1 MLTEDLK
8 RVLTASLV
16 ALLCPLVV
24 AADEGETQ
32 PPATAIEEPPA
43 PMAGDNSPSDAAEPI
58 PVNDIRVLVEVFHKI
73 KNDYVES
80 IDDKTLLE
88 NAMRGMLAGLDPHST
103 YLDTEEYLDLQEGT
117 SGEFGGLGIEV
128 GMDNGFVKVI
138 APIDDTPAQRAG
150 IESGDTIVRL
160 DDTPI
165 KGMSLNDAVKKMR
178 GKPGSKIELT
188 VLRDGE
194 DRPLTITIV
203 RDLIK
208 IRSVR
213 SRMLDPGYA
222 YIRISQFQSPTG
234 EDLRRHLRKI
244 KNDEDA
250 ELRGLI
256 IDLRNNP
263 GGILGSA
270 VSVADAFLGSGLIV
284 YTEGRVN
291 DSQLEFSAKPP
302 DLLHGLPLVV
312 LVNEG
317 SASASEIVAGALQDR
332 GRAVIMGRQTFG
344 KGSVQTILPMNNKS
358 ALKLTTARYF
368 TPSGRS
374 IQAEG
379 IEPDIVIEKVKIS
392 SVNSNPSA
400 LVKEADLNRHLDK
413 PAEEDATGDA
423 AAATEDAKHENLATT
438 DYELFQAL
446 NLLKGMHLLRA
457 RTSDL

>member
-8 RVLTASLV
+8 RVLAATLV

-24 AADEGETQ
+24 AADEGETP
-32 PPATAIEEPPA
+32 PPATAIEQPPA
-43 PMAGDNSPSDAAEPI
+43 ATAADSPSDTAEPI
-58 PVNDIRVLVEVFHKI
+58 PVNDIRMLVEVFHKI
-73 KNDYVES
+73 KNDYVEA

-88 NAMRGMLAGLDPHST
+88 NAMRGMLAGLDPHSA

-117 SGEFGGLGIEV
+117 SGKFSGLGIEV

-150 IESGDTIVRL
+150 IEPGDTIVRL

-165 KGMSLNDAVKKMR
+165 KGMSLSDAVKKMR
-178 GKPGSKIELT
+178 GKPGSKVELT
-188 VLRDGE
+188 VLREGE
-194 DRPLTITIV
+194 EKPLTITIV

-213 SRMLDPGYA
+213 SRMLDPVHA

-234 EDLRRHLRKI
+234 EELRRHLRKI
-244 KNDEDA
+244 KNDKGT

-270 VSVADAFLGSGLIV
+270 VSVADAFLESGLIV
-284 YTEGRVN
+284 YTEGRAN

-332 GRAVIMGRQTFG
+332 ERAVIMGRQTFG

-379 IEPDIVIEKVKIS
+379 IKPDIVIAKLKIS
-392 SVNSNPSA
+392 SVSGSPA
-400 LVKEADLNRHLDK
+400 AIVKEADLNRHLDK
-413 PAEEDATGDA
+413 PDEEDASADVA
-423 AAATEDAKHENLATT
+423 AAAEEKSLATT
-438 DYELFQAL
+438 DYELFEAL

-457 RTSDL
+457 RTSDF